1 MKGKKILCYIVFLC
15 FVILFMPVLKCI
27 SAEETFLF
35 SKTFSGVY
43 LMKGDSEEVI
53 IKRQGPYIAPRLSP
67 DGEKILFHSN
77 QGGKIGVW
85 FTDLQGKEKER
96 FCDGD
101 QADWSPDGKRIIFRR
116 EGRIIEKEL
125 ASGKEAI
132 ITPESWV
139 PCEFPTY
146 LPDER
151 MIFVLKGD
159 RKDKIFLIN
168 YNKDTPLE
176 PLVEGEIMSV
186 PKCSPDGKKI
196 AYQDGAHIYMI
207 DIDDRKI
214 RQLTLSGGVQSCPVW
229 SMDSRSICYCQSS
242 EAFGGPWDICRI
254 AIDSPQ
260 DVGTVIRDVGIG
272 FDGHGSSPSISATAQ
287 LKGNS
292 INLWQV
298 ENINDKESRKALPMD
313 KYNLEGEV
321 AVENDWIV
329 FYLSTKENKLTI
341 FPRETDKTVRKE
353 IELTAINKEGKSATR
368 VKSIHVLSN
377 DGEKVILEVRLSP
390 ESSVVSPTL
399 VPPSNGRNEELR
411 EEDEMEA
418 IFTVPRSRPFVEI
431 KPVKNIDRIYAKRE
445 TDLALLPDRFA
456 DDLIL
461 DPYKYLTNK
470 VPLPYSHFLIGLPN
484 KSDMFM
490 VITPSDKQS
499 MWLIKGKAENYFEGV
514 EVLTGGEDLFVSI
527 LSDRDLWY
535 RTEVTADSD
544 TNGWKIKWSN
554 PFLAQWRTAVEGKGK
569 YYSRMWDEEALN
581 TLKESSLPMEEK
593 LSEVPELSI
602 VYVYG
607 RSWNT
612 PLNIV
617 TPMDV
622 LQDALGIDRLSDVL
636 DMEGIRNY
644 RTAEEWVP
652 LHVFLTSQENRL
664 WPQDSP
670 GCPQT
675 LDFSPIIELLGR
687 MRMVERKGVE
697 STTTHLCED
706 ILNSLKG
713 LDNRIEEYKKFLVGL
728 DNLCKTNRK
737 KLKTGNVPSITFLNA
752 IEKNIV
758 DLRRSIAD
766 LPITGIGVISDSIE
780 AIKSCMGTQDTL
792 SWDRIEFEKFRD
804 VSKSALLE
812 RQQILTKYRNFVKE
826 LRNSTGIII
835 TEQPETID
843 IYEEIRLI
851 TQNILRERYYLE
863 GDWRGEKPLE

>member
-15 FVILFMPVLKCI
+15 FVILFTPVLKCI
-27 SAEETFLF
+27 SSEETFLF
-35 SKTFSGVY
+35 SKMFSGVY
-43 LMKGDSEEVI
+43 IMKGDSEEVI

-67 DGEKILFHSN
+67 DGEKILFHSK
-77 QGGKIGVW
+77 QGGKVGIW
-85 FTDLQGKEKER
+85 FTDPQGKEKER

-116 EGRIIEKEL
+116 EDRIIEKEI
-125 ASGKEAI
+125 ASGKEWNL
-132 ITPESWV
+132 TPESWV
-139 PCEFPTY
+139 PCEFPSY
-146 LPDER
+146 LSDGGV
-151 MIFVLKGD
+151 IFVLKGD
-159 RKDKIFLIN
+159 RKYKIFLIN
-168 YNKDTPLE
+168 HNKDIPPE
-176 PLVEGEIMSV
+176 PLVEGEIMSA

-196 AYQDGAHIYMI
+196 AYQDGTHIYMI
-207 DIDDRKI
+207 DIDDRGI

-272 FDGHGSSPSISATAQ
+272 FDWHGFSPSISATAH

-298 ENINDKESRKALPMD
+298 EKNDKENRKALPMD
-313 KYNLEGEV
+313 KYDLEGEV

-341 FPRETDKTVRKE
+341 FPKETDTTVQKE
-353 IELTAINKEGKSATR
+353 IELTAINKEGKPATR

-377 DGEKVILEVRLSP
+377 DGEKVILEARLSS
-390 ESSVVSPTL
+390 ENS
-399 VPPSNGRNEELR
+399 
-411 EEDEMEA
+411 DEMEA

-431 KPVKNIDRIYAKRE
+431 KPVKNIERIYVKRE

-461 DPYKYLTNK
+461 DPHKYLTYK
-470 VPLPYSHFLIGLPN
+470 VPLPYSPFLIGLPN
-484 KSDMFM
+484 KNDMFM

-514 EVLTGGEDLFVSI
+514 EVLTCGENLFISI

-535 RTEVTADSD
+535 RTEAIADSD

-581 TLKESSLPMEEK
+581 TLKESSLPMDEK

-622 LQDALGIDRLSDVL
+622 LQDALGIDRLNDVL
-636 DMEGIRNY
+636 DIEGIRNY

-652 LHVFLTSQENRL
+652 LHIFLTSQENRL

-670 GCPQT
+670 GWPQA

-713 LDNRIEEYKKFLVGL
+713 LDNRIEEYEKFLASL
-728 DNLCKTNRK
+728 DSLCKTNRK
-737 KLKTGNVPSITFLNA
+737 KIKADNVPSITFLNT

-826 LRNSTGIII
+826 VRNSAGIII
-835 TEQPETID
+835 TEQPETSD

-863 GDWRGEKPLE
+863 GDWRREKPLE